1 MKIRRPKLSLQ
12 DGGTLRDFIS
22 RIEQGVYIVTPDG
35 RIVDANPAMLEIFGA
50 ESVEQLQQYRSDDL
64 VVDPQVRAERRR
76 MLAEDGWIR
85 DYHYEIRCLD
95 GTIRRVRDTVF
106 TQRDDSGQVEALHGV
121 LDVVDSPPPSGP
133 EVQLEAPL
141 GAFFTGAP
149 AGLAILDAD
158 LHFVRI
164 NRRLAE
170 LHVLPMEDHI
180 GRPLREALP
189 GLAAIVEPI
198 LRQVL
203 QTGVPAVNIEL
214 TTEDPQSPRL
224 ACVWRFSA
232 FPIGPAQE
240 SPTGVGVVVIDITD
254 TKRVEQQARLDGR
267 YLTALIEGSPLAMV
281 TLDPSSRIVS
291 ANRAFERLFLASR
304 EDIAGQD
311 LDEVVAPPEHQ
322 EAARRLTQRTQLGE
336 QLRIDVK
343 RRRRDGVD
351 IFVRVHSSPI
361 ILDGQHV
368 GAFVIYDD
376 LQAPS

>member
-1 MKIRRPKLSLQ
+1 MKIRRPKLSLE

-22 RIEQGVYIVTPDG
+22 RIEQGIYIVTPDG
-35 RIVDANPAMLEIFGA
+35 RIVDANPAMLEICGA

-76 MLAEDGWIR
+76 MLAEHGWIR
-85 DYHYEIRCLD
+85 DYHYEIRSLD
-95 GTIRRVRDTVF
+95 GTIRQVRDTVF
-106 TQRDDSGQVEALHGV
+106 TQRDDRGQVEALHGV
-121 LDVVDSPPPSGP
+121 LDLVDSPPPSGP
-133 EVQLEAPL
+133 DVQLEAPL

-149 AGLAILDAD
+149 VGLAILDAD

-170 LHVLPMEDHI
+170 MHVLPVEDHI

-189 GLAAIVEPI
+189 GLSTIVEPI
-198 LRQVL
+198 LRRVL
-203 QTGVPAVNIEL
+203 HTGVPAVNIEL
-214 TTEDPQSPRL
+214 TTEDPQSPSL
-224 ACVWRFSA
+224 ARVWRFSA
-232 FPIGPAQE
+232 FPIAPAE
-240 SPTGVGVVVIDITD
+240 ENPTGIGVLVIDITD
-254 TKRVEQQARLDGR
+254 TKRMEQQARLDGR
-267 YLTALIEGSPLAMV
+267 YLAALIEGSPLAMV
-281 TLDPSSRIVS
+281 TLDPSNRIVS
-291 ANRAFERLFLASR
+291 TNQAFERLFLVSR
-304 EDIAGQD
+304 EDVTGQD
-311 LDEVVAPPEHQ
+311 LDEIVAPPEHQ
-322 EAARRLTQRTQLGE
+322 EAARRLTQRTQFGE

-368 GAFVIYDD
+368 GAYVIYED